1 MNQLKKGGRRSR
13 HDLTFIRQVVA
24 HYQTG
29 QEGYGLTAR
38 RFNVAP
44 TTVREWVLRFSSDL
58 GPVIS
63 PLPMTPSEQQE
74 LEALRKIKKELEKK
88 LEQANMQIFGLQTL
102 IDVAEESL
110 NIDIRKKPGSKQSK
124 K

>member
-1 MNQLKKGGRRSR
+1 MNQLKRRGRRSI
-13 HDLTFIRQVVA
+13 HDLAFKRQVVA
-24 HYQTG
+24 HYCSG
-29 QEGYGLTAR
+29 QEGYGLTGR
-38 RFNVAP
+38 RFNIGS
-44 TTVREWVLRFSSDL
+44 TTVKQWVLQYSSDL

-63 PLPMTPSEQQE
+63 PSPMTPSEQQE

-110 NIDIRKKPGSKQSK
+110 QIDIRKKPGSKQSEK
-124 K
+124 

>member
-1 MNQLKKGGRRSR
+1 MDQPKKGGRLFK
-13 HDLTFIRQVVA
+13 HDFSFMRQVVA
-24 HYQTG
+24 HYLSG
-29 QEGYGLTAR
+29 QEGYLLTAR
-38 RFNVAP
+38 RFNVSR
-44 TTVREWVLRFSSDL
+44 TQVQNWVSRFSSDL
-58 GPVIS
+58 GPVS
-63 PLPMTPSEQQE
+63 HPLPMTPSEQQE

-110 NIDIRKKPGSKQSK
+110 QIDIRKKPGSKQSK